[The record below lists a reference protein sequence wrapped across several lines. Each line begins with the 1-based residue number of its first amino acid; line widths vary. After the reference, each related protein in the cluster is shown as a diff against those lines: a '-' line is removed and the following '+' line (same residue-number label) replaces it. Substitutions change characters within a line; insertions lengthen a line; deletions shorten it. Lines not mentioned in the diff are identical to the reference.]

1 MINGNVKKIKLKEGY
16 EVYTRSVGK
25 GKLPILLLHGGPG
38 GCHECFEAMEKYMDL
53 EKYTLIYYDQLGSYY
68 SDPVEDDSLLTLER
82 YVDEVEQV
90 RAGLG
95 LEYFALLGHSWGG
108 MLAIEYALKY
118 QNYGYLKGVIIS
130 NMTASNDSYEKGLSE
145 VRKDML
151 EPEEL
156 AYIEAIEAKEDYDD
170 KRYQEIIFQKLYPQ
184 CIFRGEEWPAFFA
197 PEKMAH
203 NVYNKFQGNNE
214 FIVTG
219 TLKSWDRWDDLKDI
233 SVKTMI
239 IGAKYDTMSAKDKE
253 EMASRI
259 PNAELL
265 ICPKGSHFAFLDD
278 VENYYPRLQ
287 KFLETI

>member
-1 MINGNVKKIKLKEGY
+1 MKEGIIKKIKLREGY

-38 GCHECFEAMEKYMDL
+38 GCHECFEIMEKYMDL
-53 EKYTLIYYDQLGSYY
+53 DKYTLIYYDQLGSYY

-90 RAGLG
+90 RDGLG
-95 LEYFALLGHSWGG
+95 LEYFVILGHSWGG

-118 QNYGYLKGVIIS
+118 QKQGNLKGVVIS
-130 NMTASNDSYEKGLSE
+130 NMTASNDSYEESIAE
-145 VRKDML
+145 VRRRLL

-156 AYIEAIEAKEDYDD
+156 NYLESIEAKEDYDD
-170 KRYQEIIFQKLYPQ
+170 KRYKEIVFGKLYSK

-197 PEKMAH
+197 EEKMAY

-219 TLKSWDRWDDLKDI
+219 TLKSWDRWEDLKEI
-233 SVKTMI
+233 SVKTLV
-239 IGAKYDTMSAKDKE
+239 IGAVHDTMSVEDKK
-253 EMASRI
+253 EMARRI
-259 PNAELL
+259 PEAKLL
-265 ICPKGSHFAFLDD
+265 ICPEGSHFAFWDD
-278 VENYYPRLQ
+278 VKHYYSGLQ
-287 KFLETI
+287 EFLGNI